1 MAGVLV
7 IDDDEAIRT
16 LLVELLT
23 SEGHQVDAAVGEA
36 ALALAGERPPDLIF
50 LDLMMPDLDGFA
62 IIQRLQADPR
72 TRAVP
77 VVVMSASYLLRQHEQ
92 TLAVHGVLP
101 KPFDLMDV
109 LAWVERLV
117 PDPLTSRP
125 ALDAPE
131 LVPPKEV
138 GADEAGA
145 VRGL

>member
-23 SEGHQVDAAVGEA
+23 SEGHRVDAAMGEA
-36 ALALAGERPPDLIF
+36 ALALARERPPDLIF

-77 VVVMSASYLLRQHEQ
+77 VVVMSASYLLRQHQ
-92 TLAVHGVLP
+92 QALTVHGVLP

-109 LAWVERLV
+109 LAWVDRLI
-117 PDPLTSRP
+117 PDLLAPTA

-131 LVPPKEV
+131 LGRPKEI
-138 GADEAGA
+138 GGEAGTG
-145 VRGL
+145 RGL